1 MKLYAAPLDFRP
13 IAEEFSVPTDFP
25 EEVTAQAASA
35 QDRYADQRRDARDI
49 PLVTIDPVGSMDLDQ
64 AVFIE
69 ARDGGY
75 RVLYAIADVAAFIEP
90 GSALEEESLKRG
102 QTIYLPDEP
111 ARLHP
116 AELSEDR
123 ASLLADVD
131 RPAVLW
137 TFDLDSAGEVQ
148 DFSVERA
155 LVRNRARLDY
165 DQVHEDLENG
175 SLHSSI
181 ALLPEVGK
189 LRQASS
195 LRRDAINLRIPS
207 QRVSESSDGE
217 EGHYELVMEP
227 RYEVMDYNSE
237 ISLLTGMCAGR
248 LMESHGIGFLRTLAA
263 ATPEAEAEFRSEAQA
278 LGFSL
283 EGQSISEFLHSVDAD
298 SPRGMAVMREAQRLL
313 RGADYVW
320 LEESSADVHAGIGG
334 YYAHVTAPLRRLVDR
349 FATEVCLALSG
360 GYEVPEWVRNRAGD
374 VISTMRSTSQLASQV
389 DRACLKL
396 TEATVLAPWVGTN
409 FDSVVVDGG
418 DKRDK
423 ARLFILEPPVIGE
436 AVGQPPTGSE
446 TTVSLVK
453 ADVAERDVLFAWPA
467 D

>member
-248 LMESHGIGFLRTLAA
+248 LMESHGVGFLRTLAA